1 MYVRISKQAY
11 LAGIILEKMQN
22 EQRGFG
28 EIDIK
33 IREMNVSML
42 IPHFVLTLMRKGHI
56 KLWKLQ

>member
-1 MYVRISKQAY
+1 
-11 LAGIILEKMQN
+11 MQN
-22 EQRGFG
+22 EQRGLG